1 MSYNHL
7 SLEERHYINTAL
19 KKEISI
25 SQIAKD
31 LERSQ
36 STISREVNR
45 NKGHRGY
52 RYKQANSKALQRH
65 KDKHK
70 HVKLTV

>member
-65 KDKHK
+65 KDK
-70 HVKLTV
+70 